1 LAKIIYIGSIQE
13 YLELEEKKSK
23 DPDKYKSI
31 EIIYDLNKIRKEV
44 KNKMIDQEKKFT
56 KAEAKINI
64 YMKEHPG
71 ATYREAVLGS
81 GLKSS
86 EEEEEIKKEEY
97 VSLTKD
103 EVLRSKKLIEE
114 TIYNLS
120 LAKKSDSFNK
130 SEQEKLDKAYILVK
144 EVEEDFRILV
154 ERNI

>member
-1 LAKIIYIGSIQE
+1 MAKIIYIGSIQE
-13 YLELEEKKSK
+13 YLELEEKKNK
-23 DPDKYKSI
+23 NLDKYKSI

-86 EEEEEIKKEEY
+86 EEEEIKKEEY

>member
-1 LAKIIYIGSIQE
+1 MAKIIYIGSIQE

-86 EEEEEIKKEEY
+86 EEEEIKKEEY

-130 SEQEKLDKAYILVK
+130 SEQEKLDQAYILVK